1 MSTPETHSAA
11 RQSALIACDTCG
23 TVFAVRRAWTR
34 FCGSQCRNAYHAA
47 ERRLEAIREA
57 GPRLYAVLAQLAEV
71 EGPVGTQARN
81 AIAGLK
87 PPVAPKALLEKA
99 KA

>member
-1 MSTPETHSAA
+1 MNSPETHFAVQGA
-11 RQSALIACDTCG
+11 REISCDTCG

-34 FCGSQCRNAYHAA
+34 FCGSACRNAFHAS
-47 ERRLEAIREA
+47 ERRLEAIRAA
-57 GPRLYAVLAQLAEV
+57 GPRLYQALAGLATV
-71 EGPVGTQARN
+71 EGPVGEIARG

-87 PPVAPKALLEKA
+87 PPVEPKALLEKS